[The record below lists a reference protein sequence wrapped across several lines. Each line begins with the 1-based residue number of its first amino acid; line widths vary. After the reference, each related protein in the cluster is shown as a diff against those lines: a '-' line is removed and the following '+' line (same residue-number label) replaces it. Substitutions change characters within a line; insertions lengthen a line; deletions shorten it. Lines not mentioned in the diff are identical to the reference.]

1 MDFIGQLAS
10 QLGVNEDAAK
20 AIAGTALGSVQSAV
34 KEDAGD
40 DAAGEIASAVPELGG
55 WQAKATEVLS
65 QGDGDGGGGL
75 LGGLLGGGGGD
86 LLSSVAGAVGG
97 EKARQTTQLIA
108 LLGKLGIEPSHAT
121 MVAPI
126 ALNFLKERLSPEIL
140 DTALK
145 AAPALLGAAGGGS
158 EEGEDSGPG
167 IGDLVGGL
175 GGLFGK

>member
-1 MDFIGQLAS
+1 MDFIGQLAK

-20 AIAGTALGSVQSAV
+20 AVAGTALSSVKSAV

-40 DAAGEIASAVPELGG
+40 DAAGEISSAVPELDS
-55 WQAKATEVLS
+55 WQAKASEILKK
-65 QGDGDGGGGL
+65 GDDGDSGGGGL

-121 MVAPI
+121 MVAPL
-126 ALNFLKERLSPEIL
+126 ALDFLKERLSPEIL

-145 AAPALLGAAGGGS
+145 AAPMLLGSADKAG
-158 EEGEDSGPG
+158 EGDESAQPG
-167 IGDLVGGL
+167 LGDLVGGL
-175 GGLFGK
+175 FGK